1 MQTQLLGLGGVVDAG
16 LLRRLKEKEQP
27 ADYQAL
33 QARVIQLEG
42 QVCPHVVTRRMWG
55 VMGGALLLYF
65 LFLFLFFFI
74 FKVYRVII
82 QVKTLQLERDQ
93 SQMILES
100 MQQRHKKDMELL
112 ENAHK

>member
-1 MQTQLLGLGGVVDAG
+1 MSSCGDKKDVKCDGGS
-16 LLRRLKEKEQP
+16 
-27 ADYQAL
+27 
-33 QARVIQLEG
+33 I
-42 QVCPHVVTRRMWG
+42 VT
-55 VMGGALLLYF
+55 VFFIL
-65 LFLFLFFFI
+65 FFI

-100 MQQRHKKDMELL
+100 MQQRHKQDMELL

>member
-1 MQTQLLGLGGVVDAG
+1 MSSCGDKKDVRCDGGS
-16 LLRRLKEKEQP
+16 
-27 ADYQAL
+27 
-33 QARVIQLEG
+33 I
-42 QVCPHVVTRRMWG
+42 VT
-55 VMGGALLLYF
+55 VLLL
-65 LFLFLFFFI
+65 LLFFFI

-100 MQQRHKKDMELL
+100 MQQRHKQDMELL

>member
-1 MQTQLLGLGGVVDAG
+1 MSSCGDKKDVRCDGGS
-16 LLRRLKEKEQP
+16 
-27 ADYQAL
+27 
-33 QARVIQLEG
+33 I
-42 QVCPHVVTRRMWG
+42 VT
-55 VMGGALLLYF
+55 VF
-65 LFLFLFFFI
+65 FIFIFFI

-100 MQQRHKKDMELL
+100 MQQRHKQDMELL

>member
-16 LLRRLKEKEQP
+16 LLRRLTEKEQP

-65 LFLFLFFFI
+65 FFI

-100 MQQRHKKDMELL
+100 MQQRHKQDMELL